1 MRLPFRL
8 ASIMYCCHQFETSSN
23 ERTKGEKVNLSICS
37 SNAAL
42 VSNCFSS
49 PLNSLVNKTKR
60 ASRGAFSPSDL
71 ASSFACDNNSPF
83 SPIRDM
89 EKELSTKTPIMGCA
103 ASRLLV
109 DNGLKGCA
117 KAKTRK
123 ANASARNA
131 NNNQCFS
138 LRVLFCSCSIDFK
151 KVKLEKKTVLY
162 LLKWKR

>member
-1 MRLPFRL
+1 M
-8 ASIMYCCHQFETSSN
+8 
-23 ERTKGEKVNLSICS
+23 KK
-37 SNAAL
+37 
-42 VSNCFSS
+42 
-49 PLNSLVNKTKR
+49 
-60 ASRGAFSPSDL
+60 
-71 ASSFACDNNSPF
+71 SSFKKPT
-83 SPIRDM
+83 P
-89 EKELSTKTPIMGCA
+89 EKLKELQDRK
-103 ASRLLV
+103 RLKMLE
-109 DNGLKGCA
+109 